1 MDTKMA
7 TKWKNQK
14 KIPGLWPV
22 SSEMTYMIHKSLHI
36 DGMQTAS
43 YKHTYHQIIK
53 HRSKFKLSNHT
64 HNITDINLRTHIID
78 IYMETK
84 LVFTC
89 IGGFSFFSL
98 LIEWTSLPSITFHQ
112 GFVIEAG
119 LAFLVRR
126 NKPHP
131 KNTETNTIYRIAT
144 ARSIHLACNSHTR
157 KSYKQSIYSTQF
169 HTTYVNL
176 PPIWTS

>member
-1 MDTKMA
+1 MA
-7 TKWKNQK
+7 TKWKNQN

-78 IYMETK
+78 IYILGNEIGFHLHRRIFILLPANRMN
-84 LVFTC
+84 FTVIHYIPPRIC
-89 IGGFSFFSL
+89 HRSWVGFSSP
-98 LIEWTSLPSITFHQ
+98 TKQTPSEEH
-112 GFVIEAG
+112 
-119 LAFLVRR
+119 R
-126 NKPHP
+126 N
-131 KNTETNTIYRIAT
+131 
-144 ARSIHLACNSHTR
+144 
-157 KSYKQSIYSTQF
+157 
-169 HTTYVNL
+169 
-176 PPIWTS
+176 